1 MITKF
6 KGQSWS
12 NSIDWFFSWVK
23 IFNQCERNFSINVSE
38 IFQSM
43 WAKNFSQCSKIFCQ
57 WAKNFNQWV
66 KIFNQCVEIFY
77 QWVKIFNQ
85 WAKIF
90 RQCERKISINEWFFS
105 AGNGKNAIK
114 RYLVLNKTTLL
125 PTIPIWF
132 LERLFT
138 QKQKRGT
145 EKRKIFIVLITKW
158 LWLFR
163 FLSKGKK
170 QEKGKNVK
178 KVKFVFFCYKRRLL

>member
-1 MITKF
+1 MIRLRNSSRLRQGFLLFRMIIKS

-12 NSIDWFFSWVK
+12 NFIDWFFSCVK
-23 IFNQCERNFSINVSE
+23 IFYQCERKFSINVTE

-43 WAKNFSQCSKIFCQ
+43 CSENFSQCSKNFNQCSKIFCQ
-57 WAKNFNQWV
+57 
-66 KIFNQCVEIFY
+66 CS
-77 QWVKIFNQ
+77 KIFNQ

-145 EKRKIFIVLITKW
+145 EKKKD
-158 LWLFR
+158 
-163 FLSKGKK
+163 FL
-170 QEKGKNVK
+170 
-178 KVKFVFFCYKRRLL
+178 

>member
-57 WAKNFNQWV
+57 WAKNFSQCSKIFNQCV
-66 KIFNQCVEIFY
+66 KIFNQCVKIFY
-77 QWVKIFNQ
+77 Q

-90 RQCERKISINEWFFS
+90 YQNERKFSINEWKIS
-105 AGNGKNAIK
+105 AGNGKSAIK
-114 RYLVLNKTTLL
+114 WYLILNKTTLL
-125 PTIPIWF
+125 STIPIWV
-132 LERLFT
+132 LERLF
-138 QKQKRGT
+138 
-145 EKRKIFIVLITKW
+145 L
-158 LWLFR
+158 
-163 FLSKGKK
+163 
-170 QEKGKNVK
+170 
-178 KVKFVFFCYKRRLL
+178 